1 MARSG
6 TRATVGPVNL
16 DDGGTRQ
23 PCPQEASCRLR
34 DRDQQ
39 AKGFDSP
46 ATQHSRASHRWG
58 GGAQLCPKHL
68 ILVRRKGG
76 KIGGQQKGK
85 TKQKGE
91 EKWRARKKK
100 IHHRWEGFKRH
111 HSMSQETL
119 TLLAYIFQICF
130 LKIPM
135 KSQMTYKWEKNRSL
149 NPPPKGIKRG
159 VKSLLHHSPYQPSN
173 MAELWGESNI
183 HDWRCNEKSP
193 GRNTRSPHPCTADI
207 YFNKA
212 VCDLLPLILIL
223 NIFNIF

>member
-1 MARSG
+1 MMGVQGSLALRRLHVAWETG
-6 TRATVGPVNL
+6 TSKQRALTVPLPNTHGHL
-16 DDGGTRQ
+16 TGG
-23 PCPQEASCRLR
+23 
-34 DRDQQ
+34 
-39 AKGFDSP
+39 
-46 ATQHSRASHRWG
+46 G